1 MEYTIDRGS
10 MSDDEYME
18 ALEDA
23 ITLMNGQAYAL
34 GDCIETLLSGIEL
47 VVNIAEISVDQNR
60 NPQDMLDDM
69 IAEAEATQHDMQVIL
84 TRFSEVASGG
94 EIH

>member
-1 MEYTIDRGS
+1 MEFTINRS
-10 MSDDEYME
+10 TMSDEEYME

-23 ITLMNGQAYAL
+23 VELMNGQAVVL
-34 GDCIETLLSGIEL
+34 GDCIELLLNGLEL

-60 NPQDMLDDM
+60 NSQDMLDDM
-69 IAEAEATQHDMQVIL
+69 IAEAEATQQDMQTMI
-84 TRFSEVASGG
+84 TRFSEVSSGG

>member
-1 MEYTIDRGS
+1 MEFTINRS
-10 MSDDEYME
+10 TMSDDEYME

-23 ITLMNGQAYAL
+23 VALMNGQAYVL
-34 GDCIETLLSGIEL
+34 GDCIDTLLSGLEL

-69 IAEAEATQHDMQVIL
+69 IAEAEATQEDMQTLI

>member
-69 IAEAEATQHDMQVIL
+69 IAEAEATQHDMDVIL

>member
-1 MEYTIDRGS
+1 MEFTINRSTMTDE
-10 MSDDEYME
+10 EYME

-23 ITLMNGQAYAL
+23 IELMNGQAHAL
-34 GDCIETLLSGIEL
+34 GDCIETLLAGLEL

-60 NPQDMLDDM
+60 NSQDMLDDM
-69 IAEAEATQHDMQVIL
+69 IAEAEATQQDMHTII
-84 TRFSEVASGG
+84 TRFSQVASGG

>member
-1 MEYTIDRGS
+1 MEFTINRSTMTDE
-10 MSDDEYME
+10 EYME

-23 ITLMNGQAYAL
+23 VELMNGQAYVL
-34 GDCIETLLSGIEL
+34 GDCIELLLSGLEL

-60 NPQDMLDDM
+60 NSQDMLDDM
-69 IAEAEATQHDMQVIL
+69 IAEAEATQQDMNTII
-84 TRFSEVASGG
+84 TRFSQVASGG

>member
-1 MEYTIDRGS
+1 

>member
-1 MEYTIDRGS
+1 MEFTINRSTMTDE
-10 MSDDEYME
+10 EYME

-23 ITLMNGQAYAL
+23 IELMNGQAHAL
-34 GDCIETLLSGIEL
+34 GDCIETLLSGLEL

-60 NPQDMLDDM
+60 NSQDMLDDM
-69 IAEAEATQHDMQVIL
+69 IAEAEATQQDMNTII
-84 TRFSEVASGG
+84 TRFSQVASGG

>member
-1 MEYTIDRGS
+1 MEFTINRS
-10 MSDDEYME
+10 TMSDEEYME

-23 ITLMNGQAYAL
+23 VALMNGQAYVL
-34 GDCIETLLSGIEL
+34 GDCIDTLLSGLEL

-60 NPQDMLDDM
+60 NLQDMLDDM
-69 IAEAEATQHDMQVIL
+69 IAEAEATQEDMHTLI

>member
-69 IAEAEATQHDMQVIL
+69 IAEAEATQYDMQVIL

>member
-1 MEYTIDRGS
+1 MEFTINRSTMTDE
-10 MSDDEYME
+10 EYME

-23 ITLMNGQAYAL
+23 IELMNGQAYVL
-34 GDCIETLLSGIEL
+34 GDCIETLLSGLEL

-60 NPQDMLDDM
+60 NSQDMLDDM
-69 IAEAEATQHDMQVIL
+69 IAEAEATQQDMQTII
-84 TRFSEVASGG
+84 TRFSQVASGG

>member
-1 MEYTIDRGS
+1 MEHTINRS
-10 MSDDEYME
+10 TMSDEEYME

-23 ITLMNGQAYAL
+23 VALMNGQAYVL
-34 GDCIETLLSGIEL
+34 GDCIETLLSGLEL

-69 IAEAEATQHDMQVIL
+69 IAEAEATQEDMQTLI